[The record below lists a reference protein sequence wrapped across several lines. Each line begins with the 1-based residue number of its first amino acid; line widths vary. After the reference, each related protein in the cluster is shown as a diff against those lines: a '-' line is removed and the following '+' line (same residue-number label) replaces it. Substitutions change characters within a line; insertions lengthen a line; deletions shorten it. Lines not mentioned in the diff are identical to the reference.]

1 MEAVPGVWE
10 VAEHLKR
17 PAADGVA
24 LGGEALLVKPHELGK
39 VGDDHRAVKLVFILA
54 ALHKLVLD
62 GVRLI
67 PDIADDLLKHILHRH
82 DAEGAAVFIGD
93 YGEVLLCLAQLIEHR
108 GQLHGLV
115 DIAGLHQKL
124 ADIGVAVIRHGLE
137 EVVEIQH
144 TDDVIYAALI
154 DRDARIRGLLD
165 DGHDIV
171 PVVLNVYRAD
181 VDTRGHDIER
191 GYLGEVYRGLHKL
204 GLILVQNILVL
215 GSLDDGLELLD
226 GLVAAFVLLV
236 GQTLCD
242 KLDELHDYPDKGF
255 EDDHHKAHGIGVAQ
269 SDAVGVL
276 LRGDLRYRLAEDD
289 DKERQHDGRYPRI
302 VLRACNEYHEH
313 GRERGGTDVRKV
325 VADEYGAESIVKMLG
340 YPDCKPGLLG
350 AVIPRVFKAQHVAG
364 GIRHFGRGAEV

>member
-1 MEAVPGVWE
+1 MEAVPGVRE

-93 YGEVLLCLAQLIEHR
+93 YGEVLLRLAQLIEHR

-124 ADIGVAVIRHGLE
+124 ADIGAAVIGHGLE

-144 TDDVIYAALI
+144 TDDVIDAALI
-154 DRDARIRGLLD
+154 DGDA
-165 DGHDIV
+165 
-171 PVVLNVYRAD
+171 
-181 VDTRGHDIER
+181 
-191 GYLGEVYRGLHKL
+191 
-204 GLILVQNILVL
+204 
-215 GSLDDGLELLD
+215 
-226 GLVAAFVLLV
+226 
-236 GQTLCD
+236 
-242 KLDELHDYPDKGF
+242 
-255 EDDHHKAHGIGVAQ
+255 
-269 SDAVGVL
+269 
-276 LRGDLRYRLAEDD
+276 
-289 DKERQHDGRYPRI
+289 
-302 VLRACNEYHEH
+302 
-313 GRERGGTDVRKV
+313 
-325 VADEYGAESIVKMLG
+325 
-340 YPDCKPGLLG
+340 
-350 AVIPRVFKAQHVAG
+350 
-364 GIRHFGRGAEV
+364 